1 MKTASYRPTQREVEA
16 SDLEGS
22 DQAIATQTISTSPG
36 SMVSLNHN
44 EMGGP
49 LGDGVMSNSGVNGT
63 QVINTAAN
71 GNNQIIGRN
80 RRINEQNFV
89 GQTIYTV
96 YSTPQVVYYKEMGST
111 YTQEDMAKL
120 ERVRKLIFEIKKSP
134 QYGADI
140 MRGFVT
146 RNSGIKRNQPLDQAD
161 SRCLINLSNLFYD
174 NLYLEEIKGAPQK
187 QSYFILAFQNFV
199 NSLQFKRDMA
209 GNVTIANN
217 ASLKVVKVLFEG

>member
-1 MKTASYRPTQREVEA
+1 
-16 SDLEGS
+16 
-22 DQAIATQTISTSPG
+22 
-36 SMVSLNHN
+36 
-44 EMGGP
+44 
-49 LGDGVMSNSGVNGT
+49 
-63 QVINTAAN
+63 
-71 GNNQIIGRN
+71 
-80 RRINEQNFV
+80 
-89 GQTIYTV
+89 
-96 YSTPQVVYYKEMGST
+96 
-111 YTQEDMAKL
+111 
-120 ERVRKLIFEIKKSP
+120 
-134 QYGADI
+134 